1 MTKSGNF
8 NFTGVVI
15 ARGTIRSTGSNNG
28 VTGVE
33 MAAAV
38 DLGDAVTLAGSTSIQ
53 YSSCAVQQVLAAS
66 SNLATAKGRAWVNLY

>member
-1 MTKSGNF
+1 M
-8 NFTGVVI
+8 VI

-53 YSSCAVQQVLAAS
+53 YSSCAVQQALSAS